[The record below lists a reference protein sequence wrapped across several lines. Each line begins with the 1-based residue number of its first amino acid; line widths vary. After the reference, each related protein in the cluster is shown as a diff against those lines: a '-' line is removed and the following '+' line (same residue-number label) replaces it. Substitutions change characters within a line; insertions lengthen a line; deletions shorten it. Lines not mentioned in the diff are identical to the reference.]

1 MLTKPRCKVS
11 GEIER
16 FDERENV
23 QSRNTLEPGT
33 AEYAEFYA
41 RFPQWENVDAKTRE
55 LSKQLV
61 GNPLDGLLLVQEIL
75 SVERRGMEDSVDGP
89 VAEHKFE
96 LTPER
101 ASEKLKGFAR
111 HLGADLVRTGPLN
124 PAFVYTHIGKT
135 WHDPA
140 RKHGAPITLT
150 HRHAISIAIGL
161 DTEIHKSGP
170 VLAMSTEVM
179 STYNKLGTIATI
191 LAAYIRSLGYPARA
205 HIVSNYQ
212 VLCVPI
218 AIDAGMGEL
227 GRHGIMLTKEFG
239 SCLKLATVT
248 TELPLAHDPPVDIG
262 VEEFCKDCRI
272 CAERCPSGAIS
283 HGGKRAV
290 RGVEKWSVSPQ
301 ACFRVWN
308 ETGTDCGICV
318 AACPWSKPRTAFHRF
333 AALLATRKKKAG
345 WWMSRAEKLFY
356 GTYSPKPGPPYFD
369 PPEPIWEKYP
379 PYSKKR

>member
-1 MLTKPRCKVS
+1 MLTKPRYKVT

-16 FDERENV
+16 FDERDNV

-33 AEYAEFYA
+33 PEYAEFYA
-41 RFPQWENVDAKTRE
+41 RHPEWESVDGKTRE
-55 LSKQLV
+55 ISRHHV
-61 GNPLDGLLLVQEIL
+61 GHPLDGLFLMSEVM
-75 SVERRGMEDSVDGP
+75 SVARRGMEDSVDGP

-124 PAFVYTHIGKT
+124 PAFIYTHIGKT

-140 RKHGAPITLT
+140 RKHGAPITLE
-150 HRHAISIAIGL
+150 HRHAISIAIAL
-161 DTEIHKSGP
+161 DVAVHKSGP
-170 VLAMSTEVM
+170 VLAMTTDVM
-179 STYNKLGTIATI
+179 SVYNKLAVVSTI

-205 HIVSNYQ
+205 HVVSNYQ
-212 VLCVPI
+212 VLCVPV

-227 GRHGIMLTKEFG
+227 GRHGIMMTQELG

-248 TELPLAHDPPVDIG
+248 TDLPLSHDAPVDIG

-283 HGGKRAV
+283 HGPTRNV
-290 RGVEKWSVSPQ
+290 RGVEKWSINSQ

-318 AACPWSKPRTAFHRF
+318 AACPWSKPRTAIHRL
-333 AALLATRKKKAG
+333 AALLATKKKKAG

-356 GTYSPKPGPPYFD
+356 GTYSPQPGPSCFET
-369 PPEPIWEKYP
+369 PEPIWEKYP
-379 PYSKKR
+379 VYRKKK